1 MLVEGSPSW
10 GRLDGGS
17 VVLDSGER
25 LDEATAHFLAPVEPT
40 KIIATHLTYR
50 SRVEEYAA
58 RTPPEPSYFMKPP
71 TTLNGHRGQLRRPRG
86 ARFLN
91 YEGEV
96 AVVIGRAMHGVPE
109 ADVLGYVAG
118 YACANDVGLHDFRH
132 ADRGSMLRVKG
143 QDGFCPIGPELVPA
157 DQFDPTA
164 FEIRTYLNGEVAQQ
178 GSAADLIWPISYLLA
193 DLCRLI
199 TLEPGDV
206 VLSGT
211 PAHSRPMEP
220 GDVVEV
226 EVTGLGRLSNTV
238 VDWDVDLSGPG
249 DQLQVSANTLHV
261 ALAMPED
268 EAERAVQEGVTRIMI
283 EIRRIDHVA
292 LRVANLDEAEH
303 RWAIQFGLTEVE
315 RVGHHAFLRCAYEPY
330 SLELVGAGA
339 PGHDHTGWELR
350 RSCTLDHA
358 AAQLDHH
365 GVAYEHH
372 DGALHFAD
380 PDGYGIELMPFRE
393 EDDRR
398 PPVARSTETLPGLHP
413 RKLGHVNVLTTDL
426 DRATSFYTDVLGM
439 RISDRLLGA
448 GNWLSINSDHHSM
461 ALVQHDFA
469 HFHHLAF
476 EYVDWGELRVLFDHL
491 GQHGRWLVWGPLRHA
506 LAQNLCGY
514 VRIPE
519 EQLIVECY
527 CDMEQLEPDH
537 QPRDWDDTPHSSNVW
552 GILPPRSYFRFDEEA
567 VRYERDGLLAKGEQ
581 LPPLTHQEA

>member
-1 MLVEGSPSW
+1 VLVEGSPSW

-25 LDEATAHFLAPVEPT
+25 LDEAGAHFLAPVEPT

-164 FEIRTYLNGEVAQQ
+164 FEIRTFLNGEVVQH

-268 EAERAVQEGVTRIMI
+268 EAERAVQEGVTR
-283 EIRRIDHVA
+283 
-292 LRVANLDEAEH
+292 
-303 RWAIQFGLTEVE
+303 
-315 RVGHHAFLRCAYEPY
+315 
-330 SLELVGAGA
+330 S
-339 PGHDHTGWELR
+339 
-350 RSCTLDHA
+350 
-358 AAQLDHH
+358 
-365 GVAYEHH
+365 
-372 DGALHFAD
+372 
-380 PDGYGIELMPFRE
+380 
-393 EDDRR
+393 
-398 PPVARSTETLPGLHP
+398 
-413 RKLGHVNVLTTDL
+413 
-426 DRATSFYTDVLGM
+426 
-439 RISDRLLGA
+439 
-448 GNWLSINSDHHSM
+448 
-461 ALVQHDFA
+461 
-469 HFHHLAF
+469 
-476 EYVDWGELRVLFDHL
+476 
-491 GQHGRWLVWGPLRHA
+491 
-506 LAQNLCGY
+506 
-514 VRIPE
+514 
-519 EQLIVECY
+519 
-527 CDMEQLEPDH
+527 
-537 QPRDWDDTPHSSNVW
+537 
-552 GILPPRSYFRFDEEA
+552 
-567 VRYERDGLLAKGEQ
+567 
-581 LPPLTHQEA
+581 